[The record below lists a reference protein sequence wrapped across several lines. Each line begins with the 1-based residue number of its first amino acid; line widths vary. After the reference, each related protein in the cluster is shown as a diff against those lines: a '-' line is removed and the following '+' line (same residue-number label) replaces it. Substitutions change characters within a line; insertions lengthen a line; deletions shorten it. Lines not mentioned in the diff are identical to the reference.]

1 MRDAI
6 RNTVIRVIQSQTGLD
21 ISNLDFDGDI
31 RQQIDLDS
39 MQYLAVSVALER
51 ALNMKLPIEVMLA
64 RTFNDLFGIIVAEA
78 EKQRCPAR

>member
-1 MRDAI
+1 MNDGI
-6 RNTVIRVIQSQTGLD
+6 RKTVIRVIESQTGLD
-21 ISNLDFDGDI
+21 ISKLDPDGDI

-64 RTFNDLFGIIVAEA
+64 RTFNDLFDIISAEA
-78 EKQRCPAR
+78 EKQRCPTA